1 MHTSNSESSNP
12 SEVVQ
17 AIQLGWSHHQAGR
30 LEAAEGVYR
39 QVLEQDPSNAVA
51 LNLLGVLAFDVGN
64 LEIAE
69 ELFLEAIEADSS
81 NAQYYSNLGLVFNR
95 SGRIDEAIKL
105 YMQALSL
112 QPELVEGLAN
122 LGGAL
127 LDRGRL
133 DEALVHLQK
142 AISLQPFNTQTWGQM
157 GNVLMAGGKHDEAVE
172 CYKKALQIAPE
183 AAELHNNF
191 GCVLKNMGKLDQ
203 AIDEFHHAA
212 DLDPG
217 YVAAYANLGGALR
230 ERGQTDAAIGQ
241 LTEAITIN
249 PGLSEVHSLLASAFL
264 YLPSF
269 EERAAEEHF
278 RWSEVHAKP
287 FYGSI
292 PEHAN
297 VRDVSRK
304 LKIGYVSN
312 DFRFHATSFF
322 IEPIFEAYD
331 RSQFEIIC
339 YSNAT
344 NTDSVTRR
352 LMALVDA
359 WRDIAGLPDEAVY
372 EMVREDQ
379 VDILVDLMGHTNRNR
394 LLVFARKPSPIQVTW
409 IGYPY
414 TTALR
419 TMDYWIADQ
428 IAADPCL
435 KGSQP
440 HSEELVLL
448 PDFFMCFKPTPDSP
462 SVNDLPAIQAGHITF
477 GSFNAN
483 VKVNSEVIELWSKI
497 LNSISDSRLIM
508 LTVPEGEA
516 QQIVHAQFAR
526 HGITPDRVELV
537 PRLTHEEF
545 LLLHRRVDI
554 ALDPF
559 PYNGTTTSLHGLWMG
574 VPFIS
579 LLGNTFAARV
589 GASILENLGL
599 SEFIAESPDA
609 YIEIAIKNASD
620 LNKLRALRTQLRE
633 RMQGSPLVDASRF
646 TQNLENAYHHMWTE
660 YCSGQA
666 STKV

>member
-12 SEVVQ
+12 SEHWQ

-30 LEAAEGVYR
+30 LETAESIYR
-39 QVLEQDPSNAVA
+39 EVLERDPSNAVA

-69 ELFLEAIEADSS
+69 ELFLEAIEVDLS
-81 NAQYYSNLGLVFNR
+81 NAQYYCNLGLVFNR

-112 QPELVEGLAN
+112 QPELVEGLTN

-127 LDRGRL
+127 LDCGRF

-142 AISLQPFNTQTWGQM
+142 AVSLQPFNTQAWGQM
-157 GNVLMAGGKHDEAVE
+157 GNVFMASGKYAEAVE

-203 AIDEFHHAA
+203 AINEFHQAA

-230 ERGQTDAAIGQ
+230 ERGQAEAAIAQ
-241 LTEAITIN
+241 LSEAMRIN

-269 EERAAEEHF
+269 EDRAAEEHF
-278 RWSEVHAKP
+278 LWSEIHAKP
-287 FYGSI
+287 FYGTI
-292 PEHAN
+292 PEHTN
-297 VRDVSRK
+297 VRDVARK

-331 RSQFEIIC
+331 RSQFEVIC
-339 YSNAT
+339 YSNAA
-344 NTDSVTRR
+344 NKDSVTKR
-352 LMALVDA
+352 LMTLVDV
-359 WRDIAGLPDEAVY
+359 WHDIAQWPDEAVY

-414 TTALR
+414 TTALQ

-428 IAADPCL
+428 IVADPCL
-435 KGSQP
+435 KGRQP
-440 HSEELVLL
+440 HSEELVIL

-462 SVNDLPAIQAGHITF
+462 SVNELPAIQAGCITF

-483 VKVNSEVIELWSKI
+483 VKINSEVIELWSKI
-497 LNSISDSRLIM
+497 LSSIPNSRLIM

-526 HGITPDRVELV
+526 HGITPDRVELA
-537 PRLTHEEF
+537 PRLSHEEF
-545 LLLHRRVDI
+545 LLLHQRVDI

-574 VPFIS
+574 VPFIT

-589 GASILENLGL
+589 GASILENIGL
-599 SEFIAESPDA
+599 PEFIAESTNA
-609 YIEIAIKNASD
+609 YIEIAKRNAAD
-620 LNKLRALRTQLRE
+620 VNKLRVLRSQLRE

-646 TQNLENAYHHMWTE
+646 TRNLENAYRHMWTE
-660 YCSGQA
+660 YCASQA
-666 STKV
+666 NIKV